1 MHPCIRRSII
11 DKHLTIFISNP
22 TISKKHVTYITDPLF
37 SHRCHEIT
45 TRSGNKFCRVIQGS
59 HIHIKY
65 ITQSGSTSTY
75 PMSQMQPTFRRFYRM
90 RTFSILHLFNGMIIA
105 VIYNLF
111 LFHFCMGHVV
121 HQSPTNTA
129 TASGINKSI
138 LRTGI
143 KGIVSIYKF
152 RMKHYITLLASG
164 F

>member
-1 MHPCIRRSII
+1 METFS
-11 DKHLTIFISNP
+11 DKVKRLFQEHEELITRKNEPVEGGNGIFTRYKYPVVTAAHAPVFWRYDLNEDSNP
-22 TISKKHVTYITDPLF
+22 YLMERI
-37 SHRCHEIT
+37 
-45 TRSGNKFCRVIQGS
+45 
-59 HIHIKY
+59 
-65 ITQSGSTSTY
+65 GSTSTY

-111 LFHFCMGHVV
+111 LFHFCMGHIV

-143 KGIVSIYKF
+143 KGIFSHVTNI
-152 RMKHYITLLASG
+152 R
-164 F
+164 